1 MSATPNKHWVKHSD
15 LGILQFCPRW
25 FRRHKEVEPSS
36 LPWRNSESRGKSKI
50 PEGANGLK
58 RAADVN
64 WAWTQLRQE
73 SLPQQVLKRLILRR
87 RVIGCLWAP
96 WDTAAG
102 HTHSLGDPR
111 DKGKCICCSLC
122 LELSS
127 PCPNNRT
134 SSFRPSNV
142 TFPERSP
149 LITQHEIAS
158 LSWNPHRC
166 YPAWHIFIYFL
177 SVSLAS
183 PAPEG
188 KLLAQELIL
197 CSLCISKC
205 LEQYLAH
212 TRSQ

>member
-1 MSATPNKHWVKHSD
+1 M
-15 LGILQFCPRW
+15 
-25 FRRHKEVEPSS
+25 EPSS
-36 LPWRNSESRGKSKI
+36 LSRRNSESRGKSKI
-50 PEGANGLK
+50 PEGATGLK

-73 SLPQQVLKRLILRR
+73 SLPQQMPKHLILRR

-96 WDTAAG
+96 WDNAAG
-102 HTHSLGDPR
+102 HTHSLGDTR
-111 DKGKCICCSLC
+111 DEGKCICCSLC
-122 LELSS
+122 LKLSL
-127 PCPNNRT
+127 PCPNNHM

-142 TFPERSP
+142 TFSERSP
-149 LITQHEIAS
+149 LNTQHEIAS
-158 LSWNPHRC
+158 LPWIPHWC
-166 YPAWHIFIYFL
+166 YYHAWHIFIYFL

-188 KLLAQELIL
+188 KLLARELIL